1 MFRISEIFDKRL
13 KDNIGKNIK
22 IYLKNDFRFEGKL
35 LGCDEKFIDIFD
47 IKGEVQEVVCPARY
61 PTTSLRPK
69 FFAQPPVG

>member
-47 IKGEVQEVVCPARY
+47 IQKNHSILVNIDEIKEVY
-61 PTTSLRPK
+61 ILGT
-69 FFAQPPVG
+69 